1 VQFENTT
8 DSGGCAQDAGWI
20 ASGSYVQWVVN
31 VPATG
36 SYTVTTRSA
45 STAASSYAINV
56 DGTQVVTNNIP
67 STGGWQ
73 TWQSFTTNQFTMTQ
87 GTHTLRVAFTSGGQN
102 LEYVAVNAVSGGGGG
117 GGSTVI
123 EAETFSSQSGGLQSQ
138 GCSEGG
144 LNVDNIG
151 NGAWAGYSNVNLQ
164 GVTSFDVRVA
174 SANYPDTIE
183 FHSGSATGTL
193 LASCSAPYTGGWQIW
208 QTVSCSTSGA
218 LSGTANLYLVFK
230 NSSCGSACA
239 TSQLPNVQWFKPVV
253 GGTSQGGGGTG
264 TQPTLLRIT
273 NQCNQPIWIAHQ
285 EGTGGP
291 LTDPQN
297 IQISSGTS
305 YDYHIP
311 AGGLQS
317 ARFMPKTGCDSTGN
331 NCKIGQEIPPCPAG
345 GCQPP
350 VETKFEATFGT
361 TTPNST
367 CPNAPSTS
375 TGSCLSW
382 YDLSFVDG
390 YTLPAKVIP
399 KLKQAWSD
407 CVQLDA
413 SGLDLGQ
420 CPSGDNLEPGSS
432 NAYNSQDLRIKD
444 SSGNTVGCMSPCKR
458 LNYGAPFGLG
468 LSEGSE
474 PGTHMCCPTPYPN
487 NTPLACTWPNA
498 CATSAACNDTTDPNT
513 VVHTQY
519 VNNLHHMAPGIYT
532 FAYDDAQSLRTC
544 MPDTQFEVIYCPG
557 GANGG
562 GTSGTATC
570 TDGVQNQG
578 ETGVDCGGPCPAC
591 PSCTD
596 GIQNQGETGIDC
608 GGPCPNSCSGSSGGT
623 TIQAASYS
631 AGGGVQSETCSEGG
645 QDVTGVGGGGIGE
658 GAWMGYSNVNLT
670 GVTSFQLRVASNLY
684 ASTIEFRTGS
694 QNGTLIATCNAPVTS
709 GWQTWTTVSCSAT
722 ATTGTVGLYLVSHKN
737 PQPYSGQNGL
747 PSVEWIK
754 LVSNSCTPTTCS
766 AQGKNCG
773 SIPDGCGGTLG
784 CGSCGSGQTCTS
796 NVCTSTCT
804 PKACSSKPVV
814 NCGSMPD
821 GCGGTLNCGNT
832 CTAPQ
837 TCGGNG
843 TANIC
848 GVCVPT
854 SCSAQSKNCGSIPDG
869 CGNTLACGPCTA
881 PQTCGGAG
889 TPNVC
894 GCTPTTCALQG
905 KNCGSIADGCGG
917 TLSCGGC
924 SSPQTCGGG
933 GTANVCG
940 SSGTTGCWSAYNQAS
955 CQTYTTGTKVS
966 TGGHNYTCANANCAN
981 CWDSVCQP
989 GNSATCPWGANIW
1002 TDNGPCQ

>member
-1 VQFENTT
+1 
-8 DSGGCAQDAGWI
+8 
-20 ASGSYVQWVVN
+20 
-31 VPATG
+31 
-36 SYTVTTRSA
+36 
-45 STAASSYAINV
+45 
-56 DGTQVVTNNIP
+56 
-67 STGGWQ
+67 
-73 TWQSFTTNQFTMTQ
+73 
-87 GTHTLRVAFTSGGQN
+87 
-102 LEYVAVNAVSGGGGG
+102 
-117 GGSTVI
+117 
-123 EAETFSSQSGGLQSQ
+123 
-138 GCSEGG
+138 
-144 LNVDNIG
+144 
-151 NGAWAGYSNVNLQ
+151 
-164 GVTSFDVRVA
+164 
-174 SANYPDTIE
+174 
-183 FHSGSATGTL
+183 
-193 LASCSAPYTGGWQIW
+193 
-208 QTVSCSTSGA
+208 
-218 LSGTANLYLVFK
+218 
-230 NSSCGSACA
+230 
-239 TSQLPNVQWFKPVV
+239 
-253 GGTSQGGGGTG
+253 
-264 TQPTLLRIT
+264 
-273 NQCNQPIWIAHQ
+273 
-285 EGTGGP
+285 
-291 LTDPQN
+291 
-297 IQISSGTS
+297 
-305 YDYHIP
+305 
-311 AGGLQS
+311 
-317 ARFMPKTGCDSTGN
+317 
-331 NCKIGQEIPPCPAG
+331 
-345 GCQPP
+345 
-350 VETKFEATFGT
+350 
-361 TTPNST
+361 
-367 CPNAPSTS
+367 
-375 TGSCLSW
+375 
-382 YDLSFVDG
+382 
-390 YTLPAKVIP
+390 
-399 KLKQAWSD
+399 
-407 CVQLDA
+407 
-413 SGLDLGQ
+413 
-420 CPSGDNLEPGSS
+420 
-432 NAYNSQDLRIKD
+432 
-444 SSGNTVGCMSPCKR
+444 
-458 LNYGAPFGLG
+458 
-468 LSEGSE
+468 
-474 PGTHMCCPTPYPN
+474 
-487 NTPLACTWPNA
+487 
-498 CATSAACNDTTDPNT
+498 

-557 GANGG
+557 GATGG

-570 TDGVQNQG
+570 NDGIQNQG

-596 GIQNQGETGIDC
+596 GIKNQGETGIDC

-631 AGGGVQSETCSEGG
+631 AGGGVQNETCSEGG

-709 GWQTWTTVSCSAT
+709 GWQTWTTVSCNAT

-766 AQGKNCG
+766 AQGENCG
-773 SIPDGCGGTLG
+773 SIPDGCGGTLT
-784 CGSCGSGQTCTS
+784 CGSCGSGQTCTN

-804 PKACSSKPVV
+804 PKTCSSKPVV

-832 CTAPQ
+832 CAAPQ

-854 SCSAQSKNCGSIPDG
+854 SCSAQGKNCGSIPDG
-869 CGNTLACGPCTA
+869 CGNTLACGSCTA
-881 PQTCGGAG
+881 PQTCSGAG
-889 TPNVC
+889 TANVC

-905 KNCGSIADGCGG
+905 KNCGSIPDGCGG

-924 SSPQTCGGG
+924 NSPQTCGGG